1 MAPKIESNGA
11 AQWEV
16 DHSRGMLRYID
27 GREGA
32 QVGGTRV
39 GEVPSSYLI
48 HH

>member
-1 MAPKIESNGA
+1 MASKIERNGA

-16 DHSRGMLRYID
+16 DHSRGMLMHID
-27 GREGA
+27 GRVGR